1 MYVKNREEYCEVLIS
16 ALNFSTRTFNWLK
29 RANSMLYLL
38 IENIEKLEKIRNM
51 ESKNIVEIEE
61 FLHAIAENGSS
72 QFNFHN
78 FIQN

>member
-1 MYVKNREEYCEVLIS
+1 
-16 ALNFSTRTFNWLK
+16 
-29 RANSMLYLL
+29 MLYLL

-61 FLHAIAENGSS
+61 FLRAIAENGSS

>member
-1 MYVKNREEYCEVLIS
+1 
-16 ALNFSTRTFNWLK
+16 
-29 RANSMLYLL
+29 MLYLL